1 MLVVGIFTDIRAIV
15 ADQVIE
21 HRPHRLHV
29 HVQRRHQRRPIRQ
42 PHAVGQ
48 PRLIE
53 RILRQRL
60 GLLIADRLQ
69 QILQPPQEQVSGA
82 QRPHLLGLQQP
93 QFTHRLQRRQQRTP
107 LQRRLAAAADQLE
120 YRVMNSISRMPPAP
134 SLMLSFRPRRRTSRA
149 IMPFML
155 RSDWMTLKSI

>member
-1 MLVVGIFTDIRAIV
+1 MLVVGIFADIRAIV
-15 ADQVIE
+15 ADQIVE

-29 HVQRRHQRRPIRQ
+29 HLQRRHQRRPIRQ

-48 PRLIE
+48 PRLVE

-69 QILQPPQEQVSGA
+69 QILQPPQEQVGGA

-93 QFTHRLQRRQQRTP
+93 QLPTACSVGSSERPCSAGSRPPR
-107 LQRRLAAAADQLE
+107 
-120 YRVMNSISRMPPAP
+120 ISWN
-134 SLMLSFRPRRRTSRA
+134 TG
-149 IMPFML
+149 
-155 RSDWMTLKSI
+155 